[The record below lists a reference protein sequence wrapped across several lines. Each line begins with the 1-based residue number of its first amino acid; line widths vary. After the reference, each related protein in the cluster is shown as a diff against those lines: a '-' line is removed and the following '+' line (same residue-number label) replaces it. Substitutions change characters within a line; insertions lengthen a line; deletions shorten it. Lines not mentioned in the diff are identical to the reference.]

1 MAASG
6 TYRTASGRG
15 VAELLVSLGDHAVV
29 DLGAELYQEG
39 QGIITQA
46 QGLVPV
52 EYGTLRASGYVA
64 EPERIGDKVRVEMG
78 FGGAAAPYAVIVH
91 EDLNAFHDD
100 GEALYLEQPFRWA
113 QSGMADRIAAGL
125 RARLFGRYATA
136 MSSAMGEA

>member
-15 VAELLVSLGDHAVV
+15 VAELLVSLGDHAVA
-29 DLGAELYQEG
+29 DLGAELYAEAT
-39 QGIITQA
+39 GIVEQA
-46 QGLVPV
+46 KGLVPV
-52 EYGTLRASGYVA
+52 DTGTLRSSGYVS

-91 EDLNAFHDD
+91 EDLDAFHKV
-100 GEALYLEQPFRWA
+100 GEALFLGQPFAWA
-113 QSGMADRIAAGL
+113 QTGMADRIAAGL